1 MPGTNC
7 MHPAT
12 HTTALSDDY
21 RYAAP
26 YTWIPPVAI
35 AGGGDFLPTVLGTI
49 AIEVV
54 VVDT

>member
-1 MPGTNC
+1 